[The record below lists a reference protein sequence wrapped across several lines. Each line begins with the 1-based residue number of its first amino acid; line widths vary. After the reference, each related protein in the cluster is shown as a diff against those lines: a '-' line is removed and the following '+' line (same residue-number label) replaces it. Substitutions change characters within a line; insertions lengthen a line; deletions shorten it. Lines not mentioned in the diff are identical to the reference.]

1 MKICLIQPPYTLSA
15 EKGGG
20 CFRKELEMLRAVGY
34 PGSAVP
40 EADVIV
46 LPEYSD
52 VLFAERDRDEM
63 VRAHE
68 ENFPELAAACRE
80 AALRCGAVVFFN
92 APDFQNS
99 PAGRNTTFM
108 MGRDG
113 EIIGKYAKRHLPPL
127 EREKLSLDPSETYT
141 AEPPVILEADGVR
154 YAFLTCYDFYFYE
167 AFPMIARAR
176 PDVIIGCSLQ
186 RSDRHEASEIMCR
199 HLAYNTNA
207 YVLRCSV
214 SMAGEAGIPADVCG
228 ASMAVSPSGDVLGS
242 LGGEVGYV
250 TAEFDPHEKYFKPAG
265 FGRAPAAHWEYIE
278 YGRNPRQ
285 YRPAGPSVVP
295 TDERMPYPRICAHRG
310 FNTVAPENSMPA
322 FGAAVAMGAE
332 EIEFDLWETADHEI
346 VSIHDANLDR
356 VSTGSGFIWDHTM
369 ASLRTFDFG
378 VKTAP
383 AYEGMR
389 ILTFREILEKLACH
403 VVMNV
408 HVKSRDDVNPLPEDY
423 LRRMI
428 AQIRQYDAEKH
439 CYFMSG
445 NPALLKQLRALAPDI
460 ACCAGADGDVH
471 GDLVQKALDCGCTK
485 IQLFSPHFSHNPPD
499 YAAKQI
505 EKAHVSGIRVNLF
518 YSDDRDEAA
527 KYLAMGVDTILTN
540 DYNRVSK
547 AKG

>member
-1 MKICLIQPPYTLSA
+1 MKICLIQPPYTLIP
-15 EKGGG
+15 EKGGD
-20 CFRKELEMLRAVGY
+20 CFRKELEMLRAVR
-34 PGSAVP
+34 A
-40 EADVIV
+40 ADVIV

-52 VLFAERDRDEM
+52 VLFAERDRNEM
-63 VRAHE
+63 IRAHE
-68 ENFPELAAACRE
+68 ENFPELVKTCRE
-80 AALRCGAVVFFN
+80 AALRCGAAVFFN
-92 APDFQNS
+92 APDFSES
-99 PAGRNTTFM
+99 PAGKNTTFM
-108 MGRDG
+108 MGKDG
-113 EIIGKYAKRHLPPL
+113 TIAGKYAKRHLPPL
-127 EREKLSLDPSETYT
+127 EREKLGLDASETYT
-141 AEPPVILEADGVR
+141 ADPPVILEADGVR
-154 YAFLTCYDFYFYE
+154 YGFLTCYDFYFYE

-186 RSDRHEASEIMCR
+186 RSDRHAASEIMCR

-214 SMAGEAGIPADVCG
+214 SMAGEAGVPGDVCG

-250 TAEFDPHEKYFKPAG
+250 TAEFDPHEKYLKPAG
-265 FGRAPAAHWEYIE
+265 FGRAPAAHWEYAE
-278 YGRNPRQ
+278 YGRNPQQ

-322 FGAAVAMGAE
+322 FGAAAAMGAE

-346 VSIHDANLDR
+346 VSIHDASLDR
-356 VSTGSGFIWDHTM
+356 VSTGTGFVWEHTLE
-369 ASLRTFDFG
+369 SLRGFDFG
-378 VKTAP
+378 VKTGP

-389 ILTFREILEKLACH
+389 ILTFREILEKLACR

-408 HVKSRDDVNPLPEDY
+408 HVKSRDDVNPLSEEY
-423 LRRMI
+423 LEKMI
-428 AQIRQYDAEKH
+428 ALIRQYGAEKH

-445 NPALLKQLRALAPDI
+445 NPALLKQLRKLAPDI

-471 GDLVQKALDCGCTK
+471 GDLVEKALSCGCAK
-485 IQLFSPHFSHNPPD
+485 IQLFSPHFSRNPPD
-499 YAAKQI
+499 YAAEQI
-505 EKAHVSGIRVNLF
+505 EKAHRNGIRVNLF

-527 KYLAMGVDTILTN
+527 KYLAMGVDTVLTN

>member
-1 MKICLIQPPYTLSA
+1 MKICLIQPPYAKSP
-15 EKGGG
+15 EKGGA
-20 CFRKELEMLRAVGY
+20 CFRKELEMLRAVGC

-40 EADVIV
+40 EADIIV

-63 VRAHE
+63 IRAHE

-92 APDFQNS
+92 APDFLDS

-113 EIIGKYAKRHLPPL
+113 EIAGKYAKRHLPPL
-127 EREKLSLDPSETYT
+127 EREKLGLDPSETVT
-141 AEPPVILEADGVR
+141 ADPPVILEAEGVR

-186 RSDRHEASEIMCR
+186 RSDRHAASEIMCR

-214 SMAGEAGIPADVCG
+214 SMAGEAGTPADVCG
-228 ASMAVSPSGDVLGS
+228 ASMAVSPSGDVLGK

-346 VSIHDANLDR
+346 VSLHDANLDR
-356 VSTGSGFIWDHTM
+356 VSTGTGFVWDHTM
-369 ASLRTFDFG
+369 DSLRAFDFG

-383 AYEGMR
+383 AYEGMG

-408 HVKSRDDVNPLPEDY
+408 HVKSRDDVNPLPQDY
-423 LRRMI
+423 LKRMI
-428 AQIRQYDAEKH
+428 ALIRQYGAEKH

-471 GDLVQKALDCGCTK
+471 GDLVQKALDCGCAK
-485 IQLFSPHFSHNPPD
+485 IQLFSPHFSRNPPD

-505 EKAHVSGIRVNLF
+505 EKAHANGIRVNLF
-518 YSDDRDEAA
+518 YSDDREEAA

>member
-1 MKICLIQPPYTLSA
+1 MPKATLIYQGVDITQDVDMVECVHTDVSGGACDCLSIKLDHA
-15 EKGGG
+15 EKWFGWGPE
-20 CFRKELEMLRAVGY
+20 KNDTIQILRNGY
-34 PGSAVP
+34 DTGT
-40 EADVIV
+40 
-46 LPEYSD
+46 LY
-52 VLFAERDRDEM
+52 L
-63 VRAHE
+63 
-68 ENFPELAAACRE
+68 
-80 AALRCGAVVFFN
+80 
-92 APDFQNS
+92 
-99 PAGRNTTFM
+99 
-108 MGRDG
+108 
-113 EIIGKYAKRHLPPL
+113 
-127 EREKLSLDPSETYT
+127 
-141 AEPPVILEADGVR
+141 
-154 YAFLTCYDFYFYE
+154 
-167 AFPMIARAR
+167 
-176 PDVIIGCSLQ
+176 
-186 RSDRHEASEIMCR
+186 
-199 HLAYNTNA
+199 
-207 YVLRCSV
+207 
-214 SMAGEAGIPADVCG
+214 
-228 ASMAVSPSGDVLGS
+228 
-242 LGGEVGYV
+242 
-250 TAEFDPHEKYFKPAG
+250 
-265 FGRAPAAHWEYIE
+265 
-278 YGRNPRQ
+278 
-285 YRPAGPSVVP
+285 
-295 TDERMPYPRICAHRG
+295 
-310 FNTVAPENSMPA
+310 NTVAPENSMPA

-383 AYEGMR
+383 AYEGMG

-428 AQIRQYDAEKH
+428 ALIRQYDAEKH

-485 IQLFSPHFSHNPPD
+485 IQLFSPHFPRNPPD